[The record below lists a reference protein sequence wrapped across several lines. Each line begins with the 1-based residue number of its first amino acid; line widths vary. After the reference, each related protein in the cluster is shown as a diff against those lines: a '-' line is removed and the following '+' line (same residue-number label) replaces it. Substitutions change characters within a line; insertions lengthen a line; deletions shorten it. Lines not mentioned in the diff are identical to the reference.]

1 MPNDK
6 LMNEI
11 KCQMIK
17 LRNFVQNIIIIF
29 NNYIL

>member
-17 LRNFVQNIIIIF
+17 LRNPVQIIITIIS
-29 NNYIL
+29 NYI